1 MHNIAFVLLR
11 RIRSPLIVLI
21 CVYAIAILGFVLIP
35 GMDDEGKAWRMGFFH
50 AFYFVSFMGSTIGFG
65 EIPYPF
71 TDGQRMWATVTIYS
85 SVIAWLYAIGSLLA
99 IIRDSAFSTL
109 YRQNSFRRAVSRISS
124 PFYLVCGYGETSSL
138 LVRALTEAGIRSVVI
153 ESDQERLNALE
164 LEDYPFPV
172 PGLCADVALPDNLI
186 LAGLKHKNCIGC
198 VALTD
203 RDPINLKVALTSK
216 LLNPSLKV
224 IARAETK
231 DAELNIAS
239 FGTDEIINPFATF
252 AGRLAL
258 ALHSPSMFVL
268 FEWMTGVP
276 HEPLCKPLYPP
287 RGTWILCG
295 YGRFGKAVHQ
305 KLEAE
310 GVSTIIIEE
319 KPTITEAPQ
328 GTVVGRGTEATTLL
342 EANIKEA
349 VGIVAGTDDDSNNL
363 SIIMT
368 ARELNPNLFMVA
380 RKNSRANAAI
390 FRAAKT
396 NLTMQRGSVIAHKIF
411 ALITTPLLAEF
422 LRLAMDRN
430 NAWAAALVE
439 RVGKIA
445 DDEAPQIWSLTVN
458 KKETPTLYGAICS
471 GKQIKLQEIY
481 RQPRNREKSLP
492 IIALLLKRKNKEIL
506 LPGANMRLEVDDQL
520 LLCGQHDI
528 RSQMEWVLKDDYT
541 FDYIHTGEVRAQGWL
556 WRKLTGFF
564 KKRKKTA

>member
-21 CVYAIAILGFVLIP
+21 CVYAIAIQGFVLIP
-35 GMDDEGKAWRMGFFH
+35 GVDDQGQPWDMDFFH

-99 IIRDSAFSTL
+99 IVQDP
-109 YRQNSFRRAVSRISS
+109 SFRRLNRQSSFRRSVSRINS
-124 PFYLVCGYGETSSL
+124 PFYLICGYGETSSL
-138 LVRALTEAGIRSVVI
+138 LVSALTEAGIRSVVI
-153 ESDQERLNALE
+153 ESDQERLDALE
-164 LEDYPFPV
+164 LEDYPLPV
-172 PGLCADVALPDNLI
+172 PGLCADVSLPDNLI
-186 LAGLKHKNCIGC
+186 LAGLKHKNCVGC
-198 VALTD
+198 IALTD

-216 LLNPSLKV
+216 LLNPSIRV

-276 HEPLCKPLYPP
+276 HEALCKPLYPP

-305 KLEAE
+305 KMAAE
-310 GVSTIIIEE
+310 GISAVIIEE
-319 KPTITEAPQ
+319 KPVLTEAPH
-328 GTVVGRGTEATTLL
+328 GTVVGRGTEAKTLL
-342 EANIKEA
+342 EANIKDA

-368 ARELNPNLFMVA
+368 ARELNPSLFMVA

-390 FRAAKT
+390 FQAAQT

-422 LRLAMDRN
+422 LRLAIKNN

-439 RVGKIA
+439 RVGNIA
-445 DDEAPQIWSLTVN
+445 DDEAPQIWSVNIDDNDAPTVSN
-458 KKETPTLYGAICS
+458 AIKTGTQVALKELYAN
-471 GKQIKLQEIY
+471 
-481 RQPRNREKSLP
+481 PRDRHDALP
-492 IIALLLKRKNKEIL
+492 IIALLLRRGGKETL
-506 LPGANMRLEVDDQL
+506 LPDVNTSLKPDDQL

-528 RSQMEWVLKDDYT
+528 RSQMDWALRDAYT
-541 FDYIHTGEVRAQGWL
+541 FDYIHTGEQRSDSWVWA
-556 WRKLTGFF
+556 KLT
-564 KKRKKTA
+564 KRYPKLKS